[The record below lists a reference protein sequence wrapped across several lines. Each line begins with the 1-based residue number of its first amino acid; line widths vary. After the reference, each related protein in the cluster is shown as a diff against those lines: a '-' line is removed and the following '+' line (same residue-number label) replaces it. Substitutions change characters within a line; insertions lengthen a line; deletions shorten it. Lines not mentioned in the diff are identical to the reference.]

1 MTASERETTGSVRS
15 ANLAYFL
22 PPDWSRVA
30 RLAVPALERSTRE
43 SSTTSVLIIVPD
55 AAAAVALA
63 RAVSPLANGLR
74 VVVASSLGRGKRLLG
89 AGAAHVVIGSPNT
102 LAPLLSASAL
112 KLDAV
117 KSVIFA
123 SADSMQADDED
134 LSTIMAEVPKG
145 ASRLLTALEA
155 TDSVEALLERYLHK
169 ARRVVE
175 DVAPAEPIEGAPVL
189 RFVTVAG
196 SPVDGLAAVLDEVD
210 APSSTVIAADRVTAD
225 AARTLLGALG
235 YTEGGLVRV
244 SDGDVEANS
253 ALVVSLGVPTATT
266 WGKIAAAQPATMVA
280 IVAPRDREALQLL
293 AAPTPIQPFA
303 AKASVMRARAAEA
316 KMRAELRTMLADGIP
331 SREVLALEPLLGEF
345 DGLEIAAAAL
355 RLLEKSRT
363 GRAEAIAE
371 AEARVHAV
379 MKEAAKEAAKAAAGD
394 DAPARPAFGARE
406 RGERSDRGDRGERPS
421 FGSRERGGDRGD
433 RGERPR
439 GFAPRGDR
447 PKTFGARSD
456 RPSGPRSDKPYSP
469 RGDKPFGARGD
480 KPFSPRGDK
489 PFSPRGDKPFGAR
502 GDKPRGPRRDDGP
515 RGPRGP
521 R

>member
-1 MTASERETTGSVRS
+1 VTASERETAGSVRS

-89 AGAAHVVIGSPNT
+89 AGAAHVVIGAPNT

-123 SADSMQADDED
+123 SADAMHADDED

-210 APSSTVIAADRVTAD
+210 APSSTIIAADRATAD
-225 AARTLLGALG
+225 AARALLAALG

-244 SDGDVEANS
+244 SDGDVESNS

-379 MKEAAKEAAKAAAGD
+379 MKEAAKEAAKAAAGEE
-394 DAPARPAFGARE
+394 APARPAFGARE
-406 RGERSDRGDRGERPS
+406 RSDRGERPS
-421 FGSRERGGDRGD
+421 FGSRERGGDRGSD
-433 RGERPR
+433 RSERPR

-456 RPSGPRSDKPYSP
+456 RPSGPRGDKPFSPRGDKPFAP
-469 RGDKPFGARGD
+469 RGDKPFGA
-480 KPFSPRGDK
+480 RGDK